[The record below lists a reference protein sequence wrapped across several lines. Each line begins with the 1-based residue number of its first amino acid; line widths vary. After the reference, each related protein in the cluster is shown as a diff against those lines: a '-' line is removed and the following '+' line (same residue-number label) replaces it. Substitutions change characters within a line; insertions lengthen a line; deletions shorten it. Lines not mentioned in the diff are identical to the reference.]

1 MSPTLLALPYDVRY
15 LIYQQLFPPD
25 EQIYIQAYDKTVHT
39 ISPAGTISANI
50 LLANRQLGKE
60 AGSFLYNGYLFNLV
74 GTKQD
79 CLANYKPFLRTLRKY
94 ARSEVNINAFS
105 NGDHSATMC
114 LSLQAGDAKM
124 DILNRRRRGE
134 PKTFRELQDE
144 QDLIGGPPQD
154 GNWVVKVLSVAA
166 ILISLLSYAL
176 FFRA

>member
-1 MSPTLLALPYDVRY
+1 MSPTLLSLPYDIRY

-25 EQIYIQAYDKTVHT
+25 EQIYIQAYDKTVQT
-39 ISPAGTISANI
+39 ISPAGIISANI
-50 LLANRQLGKE
+50 LLVNRQLGRE
-60 AGSFLYNGYLFNLV
+60 AGGFLYNGYLFNLV

-105 NGDHSATMC
+105 NGNHSATMC

-134 PKTFRELQDE
+134 PKTIRELQDE

-154 GNWVVKVLSVAA
+154 GDWVVKVF
-166 ILISLLSYAL
+166 YAL
-176 FFRA
+176 FIRA

>member
-1 MSPTLLALPYDVRY
+1 MTLTLLSLPYDVRY
-15 LIYQQLFPPD
+15 LIYQQLFPPE
-25 EQIYIQAYDKTVHT
+25 EQIYIQAYDKTVHS

-50 LLANRQLGKE
+50 LLANRQLGSE
-60 AGSFLYNGYLFNLV
+60 AGAFLYNGYLFNLV

-124 DILNRRRRGE
+124 GILNRRRRGE
-134 PKTFRELQDE
+134 PRTIRELQDE
-144 QDLIGGPPQD
+144 QDLISGPPQD
-154 GNWVVKVLSVAA
+154 DAWVVKVF
-166 ILISLLSYAL
+166 YAL
-176 FFRA
+176 LVRA